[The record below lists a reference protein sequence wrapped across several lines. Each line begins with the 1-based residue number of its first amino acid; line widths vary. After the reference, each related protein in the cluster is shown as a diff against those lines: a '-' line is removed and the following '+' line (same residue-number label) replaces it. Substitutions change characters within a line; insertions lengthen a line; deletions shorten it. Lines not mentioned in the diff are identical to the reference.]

1 MRESAPL
8 SVVFYLSST
17 DAALFRLLHAARVG
31 ADYVPERHDKLIAAG
46 LLEVDEFNP
55 QPDGT
60 RLDDVV
66 LTDAGQ
72 RELARLHGVARETF
86 ERKRREA
93 RAPAPSTSTTT
104 ERRA

>member
-8 SVVFYLSST
+8 SVVFYLSAA
-17 DAALFRLLHAARVG
+17 DAAQFRLLHAARRG
-31 ADYVPERHDKLIAAG
+31 DHYVPERHDKLIAAG
-46 LLEVDEFNP
+46 LLESDEYNP

-72 RELARLHGVARETF
+72 RELGRLHGVAREAF
-86 ERKRREA
+86 ECKRREA
-93 RAPAPSTSTTT
+93 RPRLASTPDSKG
-104 ERRA
+104 EP